1 MIPLLEIWYAT
12 IMHFSFRCI
21 QSEDQYLL
29 SAGSDTTS
37 VKIKLLRLKCDLFW
51 VRKNWCHSWKIIT
64 YSWVPNRRPP
74 RPCQLNFW
82 FSSAQDIFTPTPLPP
97 IPPAYWLLVRVSN
110 SDKLFETTYLCW
122 LFCDLV
128 EGTTRL
134 YWVLFCKFVWR
145 RQHIVFCFAS

>member
-29 SAGSDTTS
+29 SVDSDTTS
-37 VKIKLLRLKCDLFW
+37 VKIKVLRLKCDLFW

-82 FSSAQDIFTPTPLPP
+82 FSSVQDIFTPTPDPPHKKEDPHSRCIYDIYVLLIVVLLYVWSSDVENALPQ
-97 IPPAYWLLVRVSN
+97 ITW
-110 SDKLFETTYLCW
+110 
-122 LFCDLV
+122 
-128 EGTTRL
+128 
-134 YWVLFCKFVWR
+134 
-145 RQHIVFCFAS
+145 